1 MNGRN
6 QVNNRYRVAGAVVAA
21 TLTATALS
29 GCGQSQSSWIA
40 DKYSRDGVGAY
51 RSPKPP
57 RTVASEIGRKFK
69 PIDRVDDMA
78 TRGPNGGI
86 FMRYPKLVV
95 GVLPNG
101 TGSRITVDNP
111 RSGYSRH
118 YTHVAGRWSSPGS
131 NGWTSRGAASFRGG
145 GPGSGK

>member
-1 MNGRN
+1 
-6 QVNNRYRVAGAVVAA
+6 VNNRYRVAGAVAAAAVAA
-21 TLTATALS
+21 AALG

-40 DKYSRDGVGAY
+40 DKYTRDGAGAY
-51 RSPKPP
+51 RSPKAPQ
-57 RTVASEIGRKFK
+57 TVASEIGRKFK

-101 TGSRITVDNP
+101 TGSRITVDSP
-111 RSGYSRH
+111 RGGYSRH
-118 YTHVAGRWSSPGS
+118 YSHVAGRWSSPGS

>member
-1 MNGRN
+1 MNS
-6 QVNNRYRVAGAVVAA
+6 RYRVAGAVVAA
-21 TLTATALS
+21 TLAATALG
-29 GCGQSQSSWIA
+29 GCGKSQSSWIA
-40 DKYSRDGVGAY
+40 DKYTKTGPGAF
-51 RSPKPP
+51 RSPKAPQ
-57 RTVASEIGRKFK
+57 TVASEIGRKFR

-78 TRGPNGGI
+78 TMGANGGI

-101 TGSRITVDNP
+101 AGSRITVDSP
-111 RSGYSRH
+111 RAGYSHH
-118 YTHVAGRWSSPGS
+118 YSHVSGRWSSPGS

>member
-1 MNGRN
+1 MNS
-6 QVNNRYRVAGAVVAA
+6 RYRVAGAVVAA
-21 TLTATALS
+21 TLTATALG
-29 GCGQSQSSWIA
+29 GCGKSQSSWIA
-40 DKYSRDGVGAY
+40 GKYTKIGADTY
-51 RSPKPP
+51 RSPKAP

-69 PIDRVDDMA
+69 PIDRVDDMVTMGA
-78 TRGPNGGI
+78 NGGI

-101 TGSRITVDNP
+101 TGSRITVDGA
-111 RSGYSRH
+111 RRGYSRH
-118 YTHVAGRWSSPGS
+118 YSHVSGRWSSPGS